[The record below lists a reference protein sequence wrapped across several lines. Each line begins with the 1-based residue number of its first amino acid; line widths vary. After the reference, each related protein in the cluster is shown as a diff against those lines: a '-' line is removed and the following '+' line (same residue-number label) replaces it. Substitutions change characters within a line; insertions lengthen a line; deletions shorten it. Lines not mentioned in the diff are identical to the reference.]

1 MAVVFHHTGSPSK
14 TTTAQKERMAA
25 RRSHLLSV
33 DSGGGP
39 VRAFGFC
46 VVVTEASLVSADAGD
61 ASAAFGGAMLRVFA
75 VNFRASLEMHAR
87 ARAVS
92 SHHHST
98 VLVSST
104 RVAVNVNTGDL
115 GLVFI

>member
-1 MAVVFHHTGSPSK
+1 
-14 TTTAQKERMAA
+14 MAA

-33 DSGGGP
+33 DSGGGAD
-39 VRAFGFC
+39 RAFWAC
-46 VVVTEASLVSADAGD
+46 VVVAEASLVSADAGD
-61 ASAAFGGAMLRVFA
+61 ASAVFEGAMLRVSA

-98 VLVSST
+98 VSVNSI
-104 RVAVNVNTGDL
+104 RVAIRVNTGAL
-115 GLVFI
+115 VIVFI